1 MTKQTF
7 NPSVPEDLNRP
18 YNVTLTEGQI
28 STILYVLEGYVA
40 GLDDLVTQDEN
51 DKQLIKDVDNIFEV
65 LEGAVDKYYDEQKQ
79 IATAIYESQRPDL
92 GEDTT
97 YGECVDTLV
106 DKLETAKRVAGVEVT
121 DRFLSALDDNPYKNI
136 PDRY

>member
-18 YNVTLTEGQI
+18 YKVTLTEGQI
-28 STILYVLEGYVA
+28 ATILYVMEGYIQ
-40 GLDDLVTQDEN
+40 GNDEYE
-51 DKQLIKDVDNIFEV
+51 DSFKVDVDNIFEV
-65 LEGAVDKYYDEQKQ
+65 LEGAVDSF
-79 IATAIYESQRPDL
+79 YESQRPDL

-121 DRFLSALDDNPYKNI
+121 DRFLSALDDDPYKNI
-136 PDRY
+136 PNRY